1 MKRSLLILP
10 LIAACNCEG
19 EGIGVLE
26 AKIEVVPG
34 ELDLGEYPIGVRA
47 QGAFTI
53 KSVGE
58 VMLKIED
65 IRLEQNGIFAIIND
79 PKRAMVPT
87 DSDVLLIEATP
98 TEVGIHGAVLVI
110 ASDAKNSPELR
121 IPVRL
126 TGVPVPPCDDG
137 NLCTTDSFD
146 NLINDCKH
154 TFADG
159 IACQPADKCVINA
172 VCSLG
177 VCLGE
182 TKVCDDQNMCTRD
195 FCRQSDGE
203 CRHLE
208 DTEICDDGNPCTS
221 DSCAAAGCGY
231 VDLPSGTACDDMD
244 LCTTQDSCFAGA
256 CLGNGVPNGS
266 ACDDHD
272 SCTVGDTCAEGVC
285 TGLSIIDPAAEG
297 EIVFDYPL
305 TDWQGRAF
313 LHRREVSLSPDGI
326 FFGMDHLDLGEPA
339 PGLAHVI
346 FAFEQCGTPVY
357 EFTYRPPD
365 SHVYVRY
372 VAREMQLDP
381 NNAIRIVV
389 GVRNIEENGF
399 GLLTTTY
406 LLDADASV
414 RSSNIQAT
422 GAELGRSLLN
432 DGSHIF
438 GILWPTNDEIPPDGN
453 PEQNLILSRTDV
465 SGALLWKHE
474 RAADH
479 WAHFLGVAGPRVL
492 FWARG
497 RFGALDYNTGATVW
511 SEPTLFVSDEMAL
524 HTGLNLGIIRAEGQ
538 IHAVEILEGH
548 PVFDYPEVTSST
560 YFPITD
566 PVISSDGRVL
576 FMMVRWDDQNQVGL
590 GLDWVE
596 LNAQGDVVRATPL
609 PYAFPPDFGSTRHED
624 HDDPYPTVA
633 DDGVAYVGYGDQ
645 FWAIEPDGNIR
656 WTVTSTV
663 ENAFTGSVPLLR
675 EDGILLINEQS
686 RRVIGIKT
694 NGGKMS
700 ETGWSSFRH
709 DGRRTKFTP

>member
-1 MKRSLLILP
+1 
-10 LIAACNCEG
+10 
-19 EGIGVLE
+19 
-26 AKIEVVPG
+26 
-34 ELDLGEYPIGVRA
+34 
-47 QGAFTI
+47 
-53 KSVGE
+53 
-58 VMLKIED
+58 
-65 IRLEQNGIFAIIND
+65 
-79 PKRAMVPT
+79 
-87 DSDVLLIEATP
+87 
-98 TEVGIHGAVLVI
+98 
-110 ASDAKNSPELR
+110 
-121 IPVRL
+121 
-126 TGVPVPPCDDG
+126 
-137 NLCTTDSFD
+137 
-146 NLINDCKH
+146 
-154 TFADG
+154 
-159 IACQPADKCVINA
+159 
-172 VCSLG
+172 
-177 VCLGE
+177 
-182 TKVCDDQNMCTRD
+182 
-195 FCRQSDGE
+195 
-203 CRHLE
+203 
-208 DTEICDDGNPCTS
+208 
-221 DSCAAAGCGY
+221 
-231 VDLPSGTACDDMD
+231 
-244 LCTTQDSCFAGA
+244 
-256 CLGNGVPNGS
+256 
-266 ACDDHD
+266 
-272 SCTVGDTCAEGVC
+272 
-285 TGLSIIDPAAEG
+285 
-297 EIVFDYPL
+297 
-305 TDWQGRAF
+305 
-313 LHRREVSLSPDGI
+313 
-326 FFGMDHLDLGEPA
+326 MDHLDLGEPA